1 MPRRSDKRDAARE
14 AYLSRRR
21 DGEDVNLQKLA
32 EELGVKYDTLR
43 RWKSADKWDEA
54 QPPPKRARGGQP
66 KNKNAVGNTGGAP
79 PRNQNARTHGGYA
92 AVFFD
97 QLTDD
102 ELFIMEKT
110 PKSAVEALQEE
121 LGLLKVQEKRILD
134 QIILLEDS
142 DPEELYT
149 STLLDMR
156 VPGKVEG
163 EKRDGAQQNMGMKAH
178 REALCQK

>member
-21 DGEDVNLQKLA
+21 DGEEVNLQRLA

-54 QPPPKRARGGQP
+54 QPPPKRTRGGQP

-79 PRNQNARTHGGYA
+79 PRNQNARTHGGYS

-110 PKSAVEALQEE
+110 PKSAVKALQEE

-142 DPEELYT
+142 DPEELYL
-149 STLLDMR
+149 SLI
-156 VPGKVEG
+156 
-163 EKRDGAQQNMGMKAH
+163 H
-178 REALCQK
+178 I

>member
-21 DGEDVNLQKLA
+21 DGEEVNLQRLA
-32 EELGVKYDTLR
+32 KELGVKYDTLR

-54 QPPPKRARGGQP
+54 QPPPKRTRGGQP

-79 PRNQNARTHGGYA
+79 PRNQNARTHGGYS

-110 PKSAVEALQEE
+110 PKSAVKALQEVHY
-121 LGLLKVQEKRILD
+121 GASGYRYCGCH
-134 QIILLEDS
+134 S
-142 DPEELYT
+142 AAG
-149 STLLDMR
+149 
-156 VPGKVEG
+156 VP
-163 EKRDGAQQNMGMKAH
+163 
-178 REALCQK
+178 